1 MSDKECVQIVA
12 KTDGNHYPPAYYRN
26 EVQRRFSRVVS
37 SSTVTKALGSY
48 HSRLRIDKSAAIA
61 KAKALL
67 SACGHDN
74 YLACHMV
81 SLARAT

>member
-1 MSDKECVQIVA
+1 MTDKECVRIVA
-12 KTDGNHYPPAYYRN
+12 QTDGSHYPPAYYRN

-48 HSRLRIDKSAAIA
+48 GSRLRIDQASAVS

-67 SACGHDN
+67 SACGHDH
-74 YLACHMV
+74 YLACHIV
-81 SLARAT
+81 SLARAV